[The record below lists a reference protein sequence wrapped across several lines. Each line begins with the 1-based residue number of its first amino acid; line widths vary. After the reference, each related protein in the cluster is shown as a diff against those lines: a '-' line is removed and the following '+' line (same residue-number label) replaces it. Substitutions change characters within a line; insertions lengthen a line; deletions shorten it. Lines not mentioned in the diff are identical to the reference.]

1 MKNKKILSLF
11 LAAIMLMSFSTMFVS
26 ANTRSINYPQSWV
39 NVGETI
45 QLSVSSGFTDVDWFS
60 SNPAVAAADSRT
72 GEVTG
77 VSSGIATISA
87 NCQYASG
94 SSETYTTYI
103 TVYDNRGIVN
113 GEEYYILNA
122 EYDNLLSLAS
132 ASTAN
137 NTDINLSA
145 RSTLTTKQWRLTQQS
160 TGMYTIASVYASSS
174 MGLYVNSSA
183 NDVSLYTLLG
193 SSRTHFEIRRINESP
208 YDGLYLI
215 CYGSKYLAATS
226 STTVALTSTLNS
238 KCYWSLSRVEKQ
250 IAELDAFSYM
260 WEGIAGGGINTTKH
274 VSKFNTEMDLYGY
287 TGNFFVNRK
296 VANTYNDLPNCSI
309 FVFNGHSDPG
319 KLYYYDSD
327 TETLTGLIRA
337 TTGVGSSGYT
347 SVYTIS
353 NLDANELANMQCA
366 LLLGCSTANDVGVY
380 NILDEIFN
388 KGAHFVLGTT
398 QSVDVDDSDNFLEGF
413 LDGVSANEDVY
424 ACYRSGL
431 DMANNCELG
440 NGLFG
445 YYPAVFIGDSDQYL
459 S

>member
-39 NVGETI
+39 NVGESI
-45 QLSVSSGFTDVDWFS
+45 QLTVSGVTSVSWATDN
-60 SNPAVAAADSRT
+60 SNVATVSAT
-72 GEVTG
+72 GKVTG
-77 VSSGIATISA
+77 VSSGIATITA

-145 RSTLTTKQWRLTQQS
+145 RSTSTTKQWRLTQQS

-174 MGLYVNSSA
+174 KGLYVNSSA

-193 SSRTHFEIRRINESP
+193 SSRTHFEIRRINENP
-208 YDGLYLI
+208 FDGLYLI

-250 IAELDAFSYM
+250 IAELDSFSYL
-260 WEGIAGGGINTTKH
+260 WEEADNGVFDTTANN
-274 VSKFNTEMDLYGY
+274 VKFYTEMNLYGY
-287 TGNFFVNRK
+287 TGNIYVNRN
-296 VANTYNDLPNCSI
+296 VGNTYNGLPDCSV

-319 KLYYYDSD
+319 KLYYYDSVN
-327 TETLTGLIRA
+327 ETRTGLIRA

-347 SVYTIS
+347 SVHTIS
-353 NLDANELANMQCA
+353 NLDANELANMQCV
-366 LLLGCSTANDVGVY
+366 LLLGCNTANDVGIH
-380 NILDEIFN
+380 NMMDELYN

-398 QSVDVDDSDNFLEGF
+398 QDTYVSDCNNFLEGF
-413 LDGVSANEDVY
+413 LDGVSANEDIYDCY
-424 ACYRSGL
+424 AQGL
-431 DMANNCELG
+431 NKVADSNLG
-440 NGLFG
+440 NGLLG
-445 YYPAVFIGDSDQYL
+445 YYPAVFIGDTDQYL
-459 S
+459 N

>member
-45 QLSVSSGFTDVDWFS
+45 QLSVSSGFTDVDWVS

-94 SSETYTTYI
+94 SSVTYTTYI

-145 RSTLTTKQWRLTQQS
+145 RSTSTTKQWRLTQQS

-174 MGLYVNSSA
+174 KGLYVNSSA
-183 NDVSLYTLLG
+183 SDVSLYTLG
-193 SSRTHFEIRRINESP
+193 SSRTHFEIRRIDESP

-250 IAELDAFSYM
+250 IAELDSFSYL
-260 WEGIAGGGINTTKH
+260 WEAADNGVFDTTANNI
-274 VSKFNTEMDLYGY
+274 KFNTEMDSYGY
-287 TGNFFVNRK
+287 TGNIYVNRN
-296 VANTYNDLPNCSI
+296 VGNAYNALPDCSV

-319 KLYYYDSD
+319 KLYYYDSVN
-327 TETLTGLIRA
+327 ETRTGLIRA

-353 NLDANELANMQCA
+353 AFDANELANMQCV

-398 QSVDVDDSDNFLEGF
+398 QYTYTNDSDDFLEGF
-413 LDGVSANEDVY
+413 LNGVSANEDIY
-424 ACYRSGL
+424 DCYRAGL
-431 DMANNCELG
+431 EKANNCDLG
-440 NGLFG
+440 NGNRG

-459 S
+459 N

>member
-11 LAAIMLMSFSTMFVS
+11 LAAIMILSFSTMFVS

-45 QLSVSSGFTDVDWFS
+45 QLSVSSGFIDVDWVS
-60 SNPAVAAADSRT
+60 SNPTVAAADSRT

-77 VSSGIATISA
+77 VSSGIATITA

-94 SSETYTTYI
+94 SSVTYTTYI

-113 GEEYYILNA
+113 GEAYYVMNA
-122 EYDNLLSLAS
+122 NTGKVLSLAS
-132 ASTAN
+132 SSTAN
-137 NTDINLSA
+137 NTGINTSS
-145 RSTLTTKQWRLTQQS
+145 RGTSKTKQWKLTQQATGKYTFVSMYNS
-160 TGMYTIASVYASSS
+160 TTKGMYANTSTNDVY
-174 MGLYVNSSA
+174 LYTVGSSA
-183 NDVSLYTLLG
+183 
-193 SSRTHFEIRRINESP
+193 THFEIERVNSGT
-208 YDGLYLI
+208 YQGLYRI
-215 CYGSKYLAATS
+215 RCGTKYLVANS
-226 STTVALTSTLNS
+226 SNDVYLTTTLDS

-250 IAELDAFSYM
+250 IAELDSFSYL
-260 WEGIAGGGINTTKH
+260 WAEAENGVFNTTAH
-274 VSKFNTEMDLYGY
+274 IVRFNTEMDSYGY
-287 TGNFFVNRK
+287 TGNIYVNRN
-296 VANTYNDLPNCSI
+296 VGNTYNGLPDCSV

-319 KLYYYDSD
+319 KLYYYDSVN
-327 TETLTGLIRA
+327 ETRTGLIRA

-366 LLLGCSTANDVGVY
+366 LLLGCNTANDVGIH
-380 NILDEIFN
+380 NMMDELYN

-398 QSVDVDDSDNFLEGF
+398 QSVNVYDSDNFLEGF